1 MAIRRIESHG
11 ELGCLERIEY
21 LSPEGEWVQHPTR
34 GSWQPCG
41 TYARTSASDNLQKE
55 KITVAPSFIADEPC
69 PYHCPD
75 NNVEAIVRDR
85 NSAED
90 LGAKHAVD
98 LGKSIHSIQRQSM
111 VAYLPGQEPEDPT
124 DETPKQE
131 KKKSFPWLF
140 LVAALV
146 VGYFI
151 LFRK

>member
-34 GSWQPCG
+34 GSWAPCG
-41 TYARTSASDNLQKE
+41 TYSRTLADGSRPKFVPEKVVETNADSAPNLGRSYQ
-55 KITVAPSFIADEPC
+55 
-69 PYHCPD
+69 
-75 NNVEAIVRDR
+75 
-85 NSAED
+85 
-90 LGAKHAVD
+90 
-98 LGKSIHSIQRQSM
+98 SIQKMST
-111 VAYLPGQEPEDPT
+111 VAYLPGQEPEDQT
-124 DETPKQE
+124 DETPKQD